1 MLPSIAVAGAGPAG
15 LLIALLLGR
24 RNLDVT
30 LFEAAEKAPEWT
42 PRSHAIGVRERGQQA
57 LKKAGILDA
66 VQKTA
71 TVRDKR
77 IIHTADGDSVTMLP
91 FQSLGSS
98 RPQIVAALTEQL
110 LTEGRVRLVRG
121 KSVSDVKASLS
132 SDLLHLTL
140 TDGSESSFTHVVG
153 ADGKWSAVRM
163 AAENW
168 ESLQE
173 SQTHSSCFRFERSW
187 GVQIDKIVRPDE
199 WDEKAVHVWKPK
211 VNPEGMYGLTTPLIN
226 GMCSTLLVCFEE
238 ILQHHPWLAPPA
250 ESSGWELSRFGPGSK
265 NWERALSDL
274 LHQELPGLAKHIP
287 QHVIADAQ
295 MHRRFSWLDLTGRFD
310 ALGGRVVLVGDAAH
324 AMTPFL
330 GEGCNCALESAVE
343 LDAAIGPPGAGVPS
357 AEELS
362 AAFRVY
368 GRDRVAAV
376 RPVQEAS
383 AARNRFLV

>member
-121 KSVSDVKASLS
+121 TSVSDVKASLS
-132 SDLLHLTL
+132 SDLLRLTL

-168 ESLQE
+168 ERLQE
-173 SQTHSSCFRFERSW
+173 SSTLSSCIRFERSW

-211 VNPEGMYGLTTPLIN
+211 VNPEGMYGLTTPYQWYVFNITRMLGRN
-226 GMCSTLLVCFEE
+226 SAAPSMAGSSCGVVRLGALPFRAG
-238 ILQHHPWLAPPA
+238 LQELGAGSFRSPAPRAARTCEAHPPARHRRRANAPP
-250 ESSGWELSRFGPGSK
+250 
-265 NWERALSDL
+265 
-274 LHQELPGLAKHIP
+274 
-287 QHVIADAQ
+287 
-295 MHRRFSWLDLTGRFD
+295 
-310 ALGGRVVLVGDAAH
+310 VLVARPYG
-324 AMTPFL
+324 PIRCPRWP
-330 GEGCNCALESAVE
+330 GCACRRR
-343 LDAAIGPPGAGVPS
+343 GPRHDTFPRRG
-357 AEELS
+357 LQL
-362 AAFRVY
+362 
-368 GRDRVAAV
+368 
-376 RPVQEAS
+376 RP
-383 AARNRFLV
+383 RKCRRT